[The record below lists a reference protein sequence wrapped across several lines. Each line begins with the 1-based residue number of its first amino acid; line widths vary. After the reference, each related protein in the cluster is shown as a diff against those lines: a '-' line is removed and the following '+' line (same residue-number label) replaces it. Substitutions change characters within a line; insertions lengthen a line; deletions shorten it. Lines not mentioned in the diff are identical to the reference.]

1 MADHAIST
9 NLEPDAKATT
19 PRKSGDPMTPEGAG
33 SGHAAPAGNRSGAVT
48 GSPEVIGN
56 IAGPKSG
63 QPMDNTMKPKFV
75 ARVITRATPTDPNIS
90 GIPK

>member
-1 MADHAIST
+1 MADHAIET
-9 NLEPDAKATT
+9 ALEPRSPGTAG
-19 PRKSGDPMTPEGAG
+19 RKSGDPMTPEGAG
-33 SGHAAPAGNRSGAVT
+33 SGHAAPAGKRTGAVT

-63 QPMDNTMKPKFV
+63 QAMDNTQKSKFV
-75 ARVITRATPTDPNIS
+75 APVITRATPVDPNIS

>member
-1 MADHAIST
+1 MAEAISSR
-9 NLEPDAKATT
+9 LEPDAKATT
-19 PRKSGDPMTPEGAG
+19 ARKSGDPMTPEGAG
-33 SGHAAPAGNRSGAVT
+33 SGHAAPAGKRTGAIT
-48 GSPEVIGN
+48 GHPEVIGN

-63 QPMDNTMKPKFV
+63 QAMDNSMKPKFV

>member
-33 SGHAAPAGNRSGAVT
+33 SGHAAPAGKRTGAVT
-48 GSPEVIGN
+48 GHPEVIGN

-63 QPMDNTMKPKFV
+63 AAMDNSMSPKFV
-75 ARVITRATPTDPNIS
+75 ARVITRATPKDPDIA

>member
-1 MADHAIST
+1 MADHAISS
-9 NLEPDAKATT
+9 NLEPRSPGTAG
-19 PRKSGDPMTPEGAG
+19 RKSGDPMTPEGAG
-33 SGHAAPAGNRSGAVT
+33 SGHAAPAGNRKGAVT
-48 GSPEVIGN
+48 GSPEVIGG

-63 QPMDNTMKPKFV
+63 QAMDNSMSPKFV